1 MCSSVGVI
9 DVCGGL
15 WVCGTEGVGGVE
27 QRFLC
32 ARGRGQR
39 RGRAET
45 VCVRERDR
53 GRKGGRVEQVEDLA
67 SS

>member
-1 MCSSVGVI
+1 MGVI

-32 ARGRGQR
+32 AGDRGER

-45 VCVRERDR
+45 VCVRETEG
-53 GRKGGRVEQVEDLA
+53 GREGGRVEQVGDLA